1 MAFLRHANNSINL
14 DHYDMKRRYSP
25 RAVLSQ
31 IVVTI
36 HGPLGK
42 NSIYAPRSRARNLSK
57 KQFFPFT
64 QRPCFRDVPL
74 LANEQ
79 NNFTNFTH
87 NKNICLSLQNKFGLE
102 SINTWIL
109 TSGIIFDRFWQRFTK
124 DAKSQTWSLEC
135 EDQLKP
141 LLESSAWHFNNLDP
155 TKMPRDFQGFPG
167 FFEKSSLQS
176 FVSLPMGSY
185 ESLRWPEPRW
195 TAFPSHRRPPKWR
208 IVKRVGGNPMDDLMM
223 SVDLC

>member
-1 MAFLRHANNSINL
+1 MAFLRHANSSINL

-102 SINTWIL
+102 SWYLPWIPEFSHL
-109 TSGIIFDRFWQRFTK
+109 STCWLWDHLLDRFWQRFTK

-141 LLESSAWHFNNLDP
+141 LLESSAWHFNKFWN
-155 TKMPRDFQGFPG
+155 KN
-167 FFEKSSLQS
+167 
-176 FVSLPMGSY
+176 
-185 ESLRWPEPRW
+185 
-195 TAFPSHRRPPKWR
+195 A
-208 IVKRVGGNPMDDLMM
+208 
-223 SVDLC
+223 